1 MIKLKKIRIEKG
13 LTQKQLADKADVHLR
28 MIQNYEGGQ
37 RNINGAAVL
46 TIYRLAKVLEC
57 DMEDLIEF
65 E

>member
-1 MIKLKKIRIEKG
+1 MIKLKKIRQAKG
-13 LTQKQLADKADVHLR
+13 LTQKQLADESGVHVR

-46 TIYRLAKVLEC
+46 TIYQLAKVLEC
-57 DMEDLIEF
+57 DMEELIEF